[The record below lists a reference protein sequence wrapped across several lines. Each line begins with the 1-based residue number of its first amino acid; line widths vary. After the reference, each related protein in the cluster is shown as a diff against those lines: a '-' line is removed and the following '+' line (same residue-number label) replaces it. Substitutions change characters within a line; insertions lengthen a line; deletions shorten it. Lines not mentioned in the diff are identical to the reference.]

1 MTIIGTLKPNPNPL
15 VAQGPTTACVA
26 ILVRVPEALT
36 ALTLVP
42 AARVTPPQS

>member
-1 MTIIGTLKPNPNPL
+1 MTKGTFQPNPNPF

-26 ILVRVPEALT
+26 ILLRETEALT

-42 AARVTPPQS
+42 ANLVTPPQS